1 MREEQRQNAVWMFL
15 TYTFVL
21 VMVLVMLVP
30 LYWMVVAATLPQSEF
45 LQFPPRLFPGTAFF
59 ENFGVLQGR
68 INFLQ
73 SVGNSVIIAVVYTVL
88 SLLLCSMAGFAFAKY
103 EFKYK
108 EKIFYTILATLVLPI
123 QLLVIP
129 LFLLMAQMGWTNTFL
144 AIILPWAANPIGI
157 FLMRQNMKSIP
168 DALLESARM
177 DGASEFQIFYRIALP
192 TMRSSLAAL
201 AIILFLFQWDLFLYP
216 LVILETPD
224 MYTIPVALAQL
235 TGAQRIY
242 YDQIMVAASL
252 AILPM
257 ILLFLVLQKQFVS
270 GILAGSLKE

>member
-1 MREEQRQNAVWMFL
+1 MREERRRRAVWSFL
-15 TYTFVL
+15 SYAFVL
-21 VMVLVMLVP
+21 TMVVVMIAP
-30 LYWMVVAATLPQSEF
+30 LYWMLVAATLPQEEF
-45 LQFPPRLFPGTAFF
+45 IGFPPRLLPGTAFF
-59 ENFGVLQGR
+59 ENLAALQGR
-68 INFLQ
+68 LDFIR
-73 SVGNSVIIAVVYTVL
+73 SIGNSVFIAVVYTLL

-108 EKIFYTILATLVLPI
+108 EPIFYTILATLVLPI

-129 LFLLMAQMGWTNTFL
+129 LFLLMAQLDWTNTFR

-216 LVILETPD
+216 LVILESAD

-235 TGAQRIY
+235 TGFQRIY
-242 YDQIMVAASL
+242 YDQIMVAATL

-257 ILLFLVLQKQFVS
+257 IVLFLVLQKQFVS